1 MEEDEVPEGES
12 GQSLELEDWG
22 GEEEGEEDLGA
33 TSLLSTTLTAGKE
46 AYETAH
52 LAERDVEA
60 NER

>member
-1 MEEDEVPEGES
+1 MRCRRENRAKVSSLRIGGE
-12 GQSLELEDWG
+12 
-22 GEEEGEEDLGA
+22 EEEGEEDRGA
-33 TSLLSTTLTAGKE
+33 TSSLSTTLTAGKE